1 MTQYNYTMKYPF
13 SQKIIL
19 APMAGISESVF
30 RTINRQ
36 AGADIV
42 VSEMVSSEGLHYNAA
57 NTKTLAKFDE
67 SERPLGIQIF
77 GSNPER
83 MAEGAKYIED
93 NYAPDFID
101 INSGCP
107 VPKVTKKNGG
117 SALLKNPS
125 LFGSIIESMVKACKT
140 PITVKIRSGWNIHEW
155 VDVEFAKIAQES
167 GASAITLHPRSKTM
181 LYSGKAFW
189 ERITEVKKVVSI
201 PVIGNGDIVQPE
213 DAIRMFE
220 ETKCDSIMI
229 GRGAYG
235 NPWIFGQIKSLL
247 LGEEPKFPTLKEKM
261 TLAEKHLDL
270 YKEKYGIERAEKEM
284 KKHLAWYIKG
294 VIGAS
299 VMRDRLF
306 RAENYKELLEI
317 IDEIKTTLDKSD
329 T

>member
-1 MTQYNYTMKYPF
+1 MINLF

-36 AGADIV
+36 QGADIV

-57 NTKTLAKFDE
+57 NTKTLAKFNE

-77 GSNPER
+77 GSNPKK

-117 SALLKNPS
+117 SALLKNPK
-125 LFGSIIESMVKACKT
+125 LFGSIIESMVKTCKT
-140 PITVKIRSGWNIHEW
+140 PITVKIRSGWNVHEW

-167 GASAITLHPRSKTM
+167 GASAIALHPRSKTM

-189 ERITEVKKVVSI
+189 ERIAEVKKSVSI
-201 PVIGNGDIVQPE
+201 PVIGNGDIVKPE
-213 DAIRMFE
+213 DAIRMFK
-220 ETKCDSIMI
+220 ETKCNSIMI
-229 GRGAYG
+229 GRGSYG
-235 NPWIFGQIKSLL
+235 NPWIFNQIKSLL
-247 LGEEPKFPTLKEKM
+247 AGEKVIYPTTKEKLEFA
-261 TLAEKHLDL
+261 TKHLEM

-294 VIGAS
+294 IPGAS
-299 VMRDRLF
+299 IMRDKLF
-306 RAENYKELLEI
+306 RAENYKELLQLMN
-317 IDEIKTTLDKSD
+317 DIKNSAEE
-329 T
+329 

>member
-1 MTQYNYTMKYPF
+1 MKNLF

-42 VSEMVSSEGLHYNAA
+42 VSEMVSSEGLHYNAT
-57 NTKTLAKFDE
+57 NTKTLAKFND
-67 SERPLGIQIF
+67 SERPIGIQIF

-83 MAEGAKYIED
+83 MAEGAKYIEE
-93 NYAPDFID
+93 NYAPDYID

-117 SALLKNPS
+117 SALLKNPT
-125 LFGSIIESMVKACKT
+125 LFGSIIEAMVKACKI

-155 VDVEFAKIAQES
+155 VDVEFARIAQES
-167 GASAITLHPRSKTM
+167 GATAIALHPRSKTM

-189 ERITEVKKVVSI
+189 ERITEVKETVSI
-201 PVIGNGDIVQPE
+201 PVIGNGDIVKPE
-213 DAIRMFE
+213 DAIRMFK
-220 ETKCDSIMI
+220 ETNCDSIMI
-229 GRGAYG
+229 GRGSYG
-235 NPWIFGQIKSLL
+235 NPWIFSQIKSLL
-247 LGEEPKFPTLKEKM
+247 KGDNPIYPTLHERM
-261 TLAEKHLDL
+261 TLAEQHLDL

-294 VIGAS
+294 VTGAS

-306 RAENYKELLEI
+306 RAEKYEELLRI
-317 IDEIKTTLDKSD
+317 IDEIKINIDQSD
-329 T
+329 S